1 MSRRSV
7 FLCCLILVLT
17 SGTRVLA
24 EEIDLGIDFQMNAI
38 AQIERAFDG
47 TIWGLTSTTQETMP
61 TVAGVYAFVS
71 SNGVKWDSTCVT
83 PNWWRWG
90 VDIAPISAKE
100 AWVIMQREDTTEL
113 YRTVNGGKKWSMVL
127 PEQVRLK
134 NPHFIHFFTPTI
146 GIIIG
151 QEGRTIERK
160 WVVSRTTDGGST
172 WTTSTPMLA
181 EPATEEPTERNDRSV
196 CVAGGEV
203 HIGMSSGRVMNTQ
216 DSGKTWRFMRVPLG
230 GSISSIARITGRRLL
245 VVHTASTG
253 QMRGA
258 TTNDQ
263 GDTWN
268 TLVLLPTDVPPLHGL
283 RSCADGSIVTI
294 PNEYTK
300 TPLTKITGDL
310 SSARILSALAGYSVL
325 EQPDKT
331 YLVGAEIVPGQGV
344 RVVKRY

>member
-1 MSRRSV
+1 MYRNLISLCSV
-7 FLCCLILVLT
+7 LLVVT
-17 SGTRVLA
+17 SGTRA
-24 EEIDLGIDFQMNAI
+24 FSEEIDLGIDFQMNAI

-47 TIWGLTSTTQETMP
+47 TIWGLSSTTQETMP

-71 SNGVKWDSTCVT
+71 SNGAKWDSVCVT

-113 YRTVNGGKKWSMVL
+113 YRTVNGGKKWSMIL
-127 PEQVRLK
+127 PAQVKVK
-134 NPHFIHFFTPTI
+134 NPHFIHFFTPSV

-160 WVVSRTTDGGST
+160 WMVSRTTDGGTT
-172 WTTSTPMLA
+172 WNTTIPMLA

-196 CVAGGEV
+196 WVEGGEIY
-203 HIGMSSGRVMNTQ
+203 IGMSSGRVMATQ
-216 DSGKTWRFMRVPLG
+216 DSGKTWRFIRVPLG
-230 GSISSIARITGRRLL
+230 GSISSIARIAENKLL
-245 VVHTASTG
+245 VVHTTRTG
-253 QMRGA
+253 SMRQA
-258 TTNDQ
+258 TTTDN
-263 GDTWN
+263 GASWN
-268 TLVLLPTDVPPLHGL
+268 TLVLFPVDVPPLHGL
-283 RSCADGSIVTI
+283 RKSADGSIVTI

-300 TPLTKITGDL
+300 TPLTKIAGDL

-344 RVVKRY
+344 RIVKRY